1 MKTGVGNLGFS
12 SPRRGGNTR
21 RGFLETVSI
30 DIPVSS
36 LVWLATCR
44 PEDAASFIRLLLAM
58 TTNGRTPSPSIS
70 RAAVPPTVDL
80 TGLAS
85 AGFVVMDDQT
95 VTMPHLRKL
104 AEKRVSNRDKK
115 RRQRDNAGTTRGQR
129 RDTPAPLSP
138 PHTPPLTPIPIEVNN
153 PTRTREVGWAKDLLD
168 EATRMLGREPT
179 GSETYKLCAKI
190 TELEAMEPFSVDG
203 QIAKAGDVYVECLR
217 YTTTTKGINSGVVP
231 WLNYTEPVFDQ
242 CRRTGLGPG
251 KIRKAK
257 RGGVEIVDGEG
268 GKFDDAV
275 SRAFKGCKP

>member
-1 MKTGVGNLGFS
+1 M
-12 SPRRGGNTR
+12 
-21 RGFLETVSI
+21 
-30 DIPVSS
+30 
-36 LVWLATCR
+36 
-44 PEDAASFIRLLLAM
+44 
-58 TTNGRTPSPSIS
+58 
-70 RAAVPPTVDL
+70 
-80 TGLAS
+80 AS

-138 PHTPPLTPIPIEVNN
+138 PHTPPLTPLPIEVNN

-168 EATRMLGREPT
+168 EAARMLGRQPT
-179 GSETYKLCAKI
+179 GSETHRLTTKI
-190 TELEAMEPFSVDG
+190 VELESTEPFAVDG

-257 RGGVEIVDGEG
+257 AGGTQIVGDAG